1 MYTHTHRYISITKLS
16 KNAYR
21 GGPTAWTSGAQPTA
35 LARPGRPDPAWAP
48 LPARLGRP
56 GSTWLARFGFDGRPG
71 RPRDT
76 IFEDPGS
83 AFGSIFVVFRSGL
96 ARATRLAGRRA
107 EPLFLL
113 AGAVLWRVRRLDEK
127 SENRRRLATYRSDI
141 ASQTSCTRTTQSVRS
156 RTRLGVDFGRLGV
169 LPGGPGHSVWRPR
182 PLLGTLRALP
192 GRAEDAP
199 RLSRDA
205 PETPSGCSWAP
216 RGVPRVSR
224 EQFWIDFGCPPGIS
238 QHPFSINLRSS

>member
-1 MYTHTHRYISITKLS
+1 M
-16 KNAYR
+16 
-21 GGPTAWTSGAQPTA
+21 GAQPTA

-83 AFGSIFVVFRSGL
+83 AFGSIFVVFRGGL

-113 AGAVLWRVRRLDEK
+113 AGAVLWRVRRRGDNA
-127 SENRRRLATYRSDI
+127 ENRLSSSKNRPDDG
-141 ASQTSCTRTTQSVRS
+141 S
-156 RTRLGVDFGRLGV
+156 RTSSAYDLWRLSLLGATWCRIWSPRRDSGRSWP
-169 LPGGPGHSVWRPR
+169 LPAHKLDRSWPPGPTPIDRLRSTWVPR
-182 PLLGTLRALP
+182 P
-192 GRAEDAP
+192 
-199 RLSRDA
+199 
-205 PETPSGCSWAP
+205 TPK
-216 RGVPRVSR
+216 
-224 EQFWIDFGCPPGIS
+224 
-238 QHPFSINLRSS
+238 HPL